1 MDLYGTSGNAIAQ
14 GNMRTQQVRDLNDR
28 IRQHNQ
34 DIANK
39 IQGLKEQTQTADTVN
54 QALETGK
61 TLWEGSKM
69 PGAIKTYESWKA
81 GKITGTS
88 PEEAFNKFLSN
99 SAKTNNPIS
108 SAMNPNQ
115 IKSNI
120 GSAIS
125 EGSPSGL
132 SVSEEASQVVE
143 GANSKLTQGITNTVK
158 DAVEGSA
165 ISKLGKG
172 LGAIGAVAQ
181 GGVDLYQDFKGGSF
195 HLAGDN
201 WEQKTGNALN
211 LAGSVADVAGTFY
224 PPLAIIGGALDLTSS
239 AFDTIGNKVSEDQK
253 MSDLQ
258 QEQQK
263 ETVSEVAT
271 PAQQTV
277 ATGRTQ

>member
-69 PGAIKTYESWKA
+69 PAAVQTYQSWKA

-99 SAKTNNPIS
+99 SAKTNNPIA

-172 LGAIGAVAQ
+172 LGTIGAVAQ
-181 GGVDLYQDFKGGSF
+181 GGMDLYQDFKGGSF

-239 AFDTIGNKVSEDQK
+239 AFDMIGNKVSEDKK

-258 QEQQK
+258 QEQQN

>member
-69 PGAIKTYESWKA
+69 PAAVQTYQSWKA

-99 SAKTNNPIS
+99 SAKTNNPIA

-143 GANSKLTQGITNTVK
+143 GANSKLTQGLTNTVK

-172 LGAIGAVAQ
+172 LGTIGAVAQ
-181 GGVDLYQDFKGGSF
+181 GGMDLYQDFKGGSF

-239 AFDTIGNKVSEDQK
+239 AFDMIGNKVSEDKK

-258 QEQQK
+258 QEQQN